1 MRLPGLPTKLELI
14 RCNMYYRYQS
24 TDYRTLPDR
33 IRLSDGSTRTSLNE
47 LNGINLILMGIEII
61 DGDYPHSEPAQPLT
75 HKQFMDRFTDA
86 ELAGIIAASKSS
98 VELELWFKRFEMAQ
112 EIRIDDPQTI
122 FGVTALEGFGLIAE
136 GRANEILT

>member
-1 MRLPGLPTKLELI
+1 
-14 RCNMYYRYQS
+14 MYYRYQN
-24 TDYRTLPDR
+24 TDYRTLPER
-33 IRLSDGSTRTSLNE
+33 IRLSDGGTRTSLNE
-47 LNGINLILMGIEII
+47 LSEVELTALGIEFVE
-61 DGDYPHSEPAQPLT
+61 GNYPQPATPLT

-98 VELELWFKRFEMAQ
+98 IELELWFKRFEMAQ